1 MILNP
6 SFNPH
11 KGMKDDRKYK
21 DMGDHKMT
29 LATQGIDNYILYNV
43 QRQVLYG
50 RKNKMSTR
58 AKEGN
63 F

>member
-1 MILNP
+1 
-6 SFNPH
+6 
-11 KGMKDDRKYK
+11 MKDDRKHE
-21 DMGDHKMT
+21 DLGDHKMT
-29 LATQGIDNYILYNV
+29 LATQGNDNYILYDV